1 MINIEG
7 IQVLNTYVTT
17 SPDLAGVIL
26 ISILGLTI
34 LLVGF
39 ALFITKDT
47 EAGIISIIFGTII
60 ALLSVAGYINRVQ
73 ETHYDVLI
81 NNSTPLIEVYD
92 KYKIDGK
99 DGDIYHLTLR
109 REPEEDK
116 TNDQ

>member
-7 IQVLNTYVTT
+7 IQVLNTYVTM
-17 SPDLAGVIL
+17 SPRLDGVIL
-26 ISILGLTI
+26 ISIVGLLMLI
-34 LLVGF
+34 VGF

-47 EAGIISIIFGTII
+47 EAGIFCIIFGTII
-60 ALLSVAGYINRVQ
+60 ALLSIFGYINRVQ
-73 ETHYDVLI
+73 EIHYDVLI
-81 NNSTPLIEVYD
+81 NNSTPLTEVYD

-109 REPEEDK
+109 GEPEEDK